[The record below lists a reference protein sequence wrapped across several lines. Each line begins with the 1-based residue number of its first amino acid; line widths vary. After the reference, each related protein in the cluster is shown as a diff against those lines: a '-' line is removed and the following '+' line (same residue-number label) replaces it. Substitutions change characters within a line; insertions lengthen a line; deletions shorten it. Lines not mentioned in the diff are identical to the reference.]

1 MNVLLIEDSAA
12 FAGPIQQELAARGHD
27 FTWIVGAQ
35 RLENGRIVG
44 ILANP
49 SADPMGDAW
58 DGDIARLIDIDPT
71 QFDIALCDGGLCGPV
86 NDGVDLVGFLS
97 ALSVP
102 CIAITG
108 GGAGNRRL
116 LDAGAIDGLPKEFVV
131 LALRSG
137 ELNFRKIIR
146 AHASSLALQEFCSGL
161 RQQIL
166 QTRNTGH
173 KLSLGYPYLDGL
185 DRCA

>member
-12 FAGPIQQELAARGHD
+12 FAIPIQQELAARGHD
-27 FTWIVGAQ
+27 YTWIVGAQ

-44 ILANP
+44 IRPNP
-49 SADPMGDAW
+49 SADPLGDAF
-58 DGDIARLIDIDPT
+58 DGDESRLVEIDPT
-71 QFDIALCDGGLCGPV
+71 EFDIALSDGGLCGPV
-86 NDGVDLVGFLS
+86 DDGYQFVKFLT
-97 ALSVP
+97 ALHVP

-108 GGAGNRRL
+108 GGAGNARL
-116 LDAGAIDGLPKEFVV
+116 IEAGAVDGLQKEFVV

-137 ELNFRKIIR
+137 KLNLYQSVR
-146 AHASSLALQEFCSGL
+146 SLATSLTLKCFCDDL

-166 QTRNTGH
+166 NKTSG
-173 KLSLGYPYLDGL
+173 KKILLGYPLL

>member
-44 ILANP
+44 IRANP
-49 SADPMGDAW
+49 SADPMGDVW
-58 DGDIARLIDIDPT
+58 DGDTARFIDIDPT
-71 QFDIALCDGGLCGPV
+71 KFDIALCDGGLCGPV
-86 NDGVDLVGFLS
+86 NDGVKFVVFLS
-97 ALSVP
+97 ALNIP

-137 ELNFRKIIR
+137 ELNLRKIIST
-146 AHASSLALQEFCSGL
+146 HASSLALQEFCSGL
-161 RQQIL
+161 RQQFL
-166 QTRNTGH
+166 QSRNTGN
-173 KLSLGYPYLDGL
+173 KLSLGYPILDGL